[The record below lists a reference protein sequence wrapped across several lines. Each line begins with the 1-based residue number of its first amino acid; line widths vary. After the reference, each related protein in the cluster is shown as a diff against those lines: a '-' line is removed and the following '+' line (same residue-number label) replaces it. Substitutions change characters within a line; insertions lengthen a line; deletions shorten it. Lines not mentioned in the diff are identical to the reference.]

1 MSAELLSDLS
11 KLSFG
16 IAIFSFL
23 LAVLF
28 WFKFKIP
35 MVIATLSGSAVK
47 KSLKQL
53 REDKGKSS
61 SEQSANEKAKTRKF
75 IRYKSLSPNIEENIE
90 TVLLKDTQEVEEN
103 TTVLVPDQD
112 EGEGTTLLEEKV
124 VTSELNGERQE
135 KAEGFVVVEDTV
147 LVNTEE
153 RI

>member
-1 MSAELLSDLS
+1 
-11 KLSFG
+11 
-16 IAIFSFL
+16 
-23 LAVLF
+23 
-28 WFKFKIP
+28 